1 MSRRHP
7 RKTTERGSTAARKPD
22 WAYKVEGAAAGESVA
37 GEPRALQFTL
47 LNWALLAGAAVTL
60 AAGYGALASASP
72 MLSTVVAPI
81 LLVGAY
87 VVLIPL
93 GLIL

>member
-1 MSRRHP
+1 
-7 RKTTERGSTAARKPD
+7 
-22 WAYKVEGAAAGESVA
+22 
-37 GEPRALQFTL
+37 LQFTL
-47 LNWALLAGAAVTL
+47 LNWVLLVGAAVTL
-60 AAGYGALASASP
+60 VAGYGALASGSP
-72 MLSTVVAPI
+72 LLSTVVAPI

>member
-1 MSRRHP
+1 MSRGHP
-7 RKTTERGSTAARKPD
+7 RKTTGRGSAAARKPFEAE
-22 WAYKVEGAAAGESVA
+22 WVGGASAGYNVA
-37 GEPRALQFTL
+37 GEPRALQFTR
-47 LNWALLAGAAVTL
+47 LNWALLGGAAVML
-60 AAGYGALASASP
+60 VAGYGALASASP
-72 MLSTVVAPI
+72 VLSTVVAPV

>member
-1 MSRRHP
+1 MSKGHP
-7 RKTTERGSTAARKPD
+7 RKTTGRGSTAVRSADRAKEVRGPAFGD
-22 WAYKVEGAAAGESVA
+22 SVA
-37 GEPRALQFTL
+37 NAPRPLQFTR
-47 LNWALLAGAAVTL
+47 LNWTLLVGAAVTL
-60 AAGYGALASASP
+60 VAGYGALASGSP
-72 MLSTVVAPI
+72 LLSTVVAPI

>member
-1 MSRRHP
+1 MSKGNP
-7 RKTTERGSTAARKPD
+7 RKTTGRGQPAAHSTYGAE
-22 WAYKVEGAAAGESVA
+22 EGSVA
-37 GEPRALQFTL
+37 WGGNAADGPRALQFTV
-47 LNWALLAGAAVTL
+47 LNWALLGSAAL
-60 AAGYGALASASP
+60 LLIAGYVALASSSP
-72 MLSTVVAPI
+72 ALSTVVAPI

>member
-1 MSRRHP
+1 MSKGHP
-7 RKTTERGSTAARKPD
+7 RKTPGRGSPAARD
-22 WAYKVEGAAAGESVA
+22 TQRARAAGDPPFRDNVA
-37 GEPRALQFTL
+37 NAPRALQFTL
-47 LNWALLAGAAVTL
+47 LNWALLVGAAITL
-60 AAGYGALASASP
+60 VAGYGALASSSP
-72 MLSTVVAPI
+72 LLSTVVAPI